1 MAVVCIGA
9 RGIILSSRVGWKV
22 IGGVCFFVSLSLS
35 LFSFFISRFA
45 RNNSCNNNNFF
56 FVYITSASRERPLIS
71 SNTAHLQRYGNL
83 RLAEQKCIFS
93 YHYDLSPLRFFS
105 LTSVSRVINFVER
118 ECRGGGRHQLLAGLF
133 SSREQQQPTC
143 NRGSRSRV
151 SRILSLP
158 CRENR
163 TCTPASYLLHSG
175 EKIHETKLTRVFGGE
190 RITKRAFSSPS
201 RRYSRQET
209 KFPSFFSDPEPIITR
224 IHKLEN

>member
-22 IGGVCFFVSLSLS
+22 IGGVCFFVSLS

-158 CRENR
+158 SRESHVH
-163 TCTPASYLLHSG
+163 TGVVS
-175 EKIHETKLTRVFGGE
+175 LTQR
-190 RITKRAFSSPS
+190 RKNS
-201 RRYSRQET
+201 RNEIDTSVRRG
-209 KFPSFFSDPEPIITR
+209 K
-224 IHKLEN
+224 NN